1 MIWYYILLV
10 KTHFSIVDKVKEEGV
25 WIILGEEKDKEVTIH
40 MDLLDQ
46 VTPITLFTTLIV
58 ET

>member
-10 KTHFSIVDKVKEEGV
+10 KTHFSIVDKVKEGV

-46 VTPITLFTTLIV
+46 VIPITLFTTLIV

>member
-10 KTHFSIVDKVKEEGV
+10 KTHFSIVDKVKEGV

>member
-10 KTHFSIVDKVKEEGV
+10 KTHFSIVDKVKEGV

-46 VTPITLFTTLIV
+46 VTPITLFTALIV